1 MWASSTALGKEAGKV
16 QEITGRVEPKERLF
30 YYNLPNLRR
39 GQTLYVFMEGTSQN
53 LDPFVALLKPGT
65 DITTLRE
72 DYLAEEKRLVDS
84 GRDPI
89 EVRPEVLKKFT
100 LIWDDDSGP
109 GYDAVFT
116 YHIPQDG
123 DYHLVATSTLARR
136 TFGNYRLLIGL
147 NAPEVLTGQV
157 RPTGDTIALRKYLVR
172 KVESKVEELF
182 GNITPEEA
190 YRFYPLPEMR
200 AGDTLSVFVEALGGD
215 LKPIVV
221 LYDYGEK
228 PLASANFHGKQTQGT
243 FSFTFPEE
251 QENCRLKIT
260 GQNPGGVLTTGKYRM
275 VLGLDAPQV
284 LTGKVKGTGQQV
296 VRGATQVKIGFK
308 LEQITNVDQRAENF
322 SVAGT
327 LGMVWQ
333 EPKLA
338 FSPDKVQNRFKLFT
352 GDRFIQ
358 YVDSQGIAIPKFTIF
373 NQQGRRWTQNAV
385 AVVWPDG
392 KVQYFERFTITL
404 QAPDFN
410 FRRFPFDTQRF
421 FLRVDN
427 LWPEWYFIYTPLVGF
442 SEVGKHLG
450 EEEWVVF
457 SHKVSFD
464 SDIESSTERPVSRFI
479 FAFQAKRHITYYF
492 YRILLPLFII
502 IVVAWFSFFLK
513 DYNKRV
519 DVAGANLLIF
529 IAFNFTLATDLPR
542 LGYLTFMD
550 TLLVTTFII
559 TGLVVI
565 ISYQLRRM
573 IDAGKEAKVGR
584 IDKYIR
590 WFYPLA
596 YIVGIGSVSYLLG

>member
-1 MWASSTALGKEAGKV
+1 
-16 QEITGRVEPKERLF
+16 
-30 YYNLPNLRR
+30 
-39 GQTLYVFMEGTSQN
+39 
-53 LDPFVALLKPGT
+53 
-65 DITTLRE
+65 
-72 DYLAEEKRLVDS
+72 
-84 GRDPI
+84 
-89 EVRPEVLKKFT
+89 
-100 LIWDDDSGP
+100 
-109 GYDAVFT
+109 
-116 YHIPQDG
+116 
-123 DYHLVATSTLARR
+123 
-136 TFGNYRLLIGL
+136 
-147 NAPEVLTGQV
+147 
-157 RPTGDTIALRKYLVR
+157 
-172 KVESKVEELF
+172 
-182 GNITPEEA
+182 
-190 YRFYPLPEMR
+190 
-200 AGDTLSVFVEALGGD
+200 VEALGGD
-215 LKPIVV
+215 LKPIVT

-243 FSFTFPEE
+243 FSFTFPED
-251 QENCRLKIT
+251 QGNCRLKIT
-260 GQNPGGVLTTGKYRM
+260 GRKPDGVLTTGKYRL
-275 VLGLDAPQV
+275 VLGLDAPEI

-308 LEQITNVDQRAENF
+308 LQQITNVDQRSENF

-327 LGMVWQ
+327 LGMIWQ

-338 FSPDKVQNRFKLFT
+338 FSPEKIQNRVKLFT
-352 GDRFIQ
+352 GERFIQ
-358 YVDSQGIAIPKFTIF
+358 YVDSQGIGFPEFTIF
-373 NQQGRRWTQNAV
+373 NQQGRRWTQNAL

-392 KVQYFERFTITL
+392 KVEYLERFTTTL
-404 QAPDFN
+404 QAPDFD

-427 LWPEWYFIYTPLVGF
+427 IYPEWYVTYTPLLGF

-450 EEEWVVF
+450 EEEWVVV
-457 SHKVSFD
+457 SHKDSFD
-464 SDIESSTERPVSRFI
+464 TVIESSTERPVSRFI
-479 FAFQAKRHITYYF
+479 FAFQAKRHVTYYL

-573 IDAGKEAKVGR
+573 IDAGKEAQVAR

-596 YIVGIGSVSYLLG
+596 YIVGIGSVTYLLG